1 MTIEEVTLLEDKAA
15 SYLGWT
21 IPLREVGIQSNEN
34 AVFSEVSKSFGE
46 EDRTTVK
53 KGFDNFSSSAKL
65 TTGSGQ
71 LLYVSLNKLVD
82 YFENNR

>member
-1 MTIEEVTLLEDKAA
+1 MTIEEVTMLEDKAT

-34 AVFSEVSKSFGE
+34 AVFSEVSKSFGAE
-46 EDRTTVK
+46 KHTTDK

-65 TTGSGQ
+65 TTGAGQ
-71 LLYVSLNKLVD
+71 LLYVSLNKLVN
-82 YFENNR
+82 YFESNR